1 MRRANNLAYQKIKI
15 EAIFKTIVL
24 FFVLLVFSS
33 CSIVK
38 RVKAGEHLITENTI
52 LEDGKK
58 NKKERVNN
66 IVIQKVNS
74 GMDGIITFP
83 FKVRAPLKLQIYNLA
98 RPNIDSIIDAKILS
112 KPKKVKRKT
121 NLLSKKQFD
130 RYIQSKR
137 DFNSWL
143 KRTGEAPVIFDEA
156 KTEKTASN
164 LNKYFAKRGWFN
176 NTVDYE
182 VDKDSNKTAKVTYKV
197 VKNRPYL
204 IDSIKPL
211 ISTPAIDAL
220 YSNLSKDSFL
230 KKGEQFDEDNY
241 ERERERITTYI
252 RNSGFFYFGQDYV
265 RMVIDTIG
273 TNHKVNTELIITD
286 RTIRGGDSTII
297 RPFKKYTIKEIN
309 IFTDENFDNRFMAIS
324 DTTKYK
330 DYTLYS
336 KNKLKFRPKALTDA
350 VFIQKGDTYSDLA
363 RSRTSRYLNDLQM
376 FRYPSIDYV
385 ENEEDTTLTANIYL
399 EPRKKYS
406 LSFDPEINQ
415 SNIQTIGFSFST
427 GLKIRNIFRGAET
440 LEVTGIAAIGASKDR
455 SDDTSAFFDINEF
468 GGNIR
473 LTLPRLFTPFNTDK
487 IIPKYMSPN
496 TIINLSATS
505 QQNIGLDKQT
515 LAGILGYNWSPKST
529 VTNTLE
535 LFNVQ
540 FVKNLNTSN
549 YFGVYSNSFNRLDN
563 IARDI
568 DYINQNE
575 SLENPANNF
584 DPADVFINDVLDG
597 NTVLNQNDEDFII
610 VNNIDERKQRLT
622 ENNLI
627 FSSSFDYKKDK
638 RQNIFDNDF
647 SIFKWRIELAG
658 NLLSN
663 VSELIGAPKN
673 DNGNYEVFGVAFS
686 QYFKTEIDYIK
697 YIDFGRNATFAFRS
711 YAGIAIPYGNSNS
724 IPFAESFF
732 GGGPNDNRAWTAYN
746 LGPGSS
752 NTTNEFN
759 EANFKIHLSAEQR
772 FSLFGDLR
780 GAIFV
785 DIGNIWNVLDNV
797 TDEDATFT
805 GFDSLRDIAIGSGFG
820 LRYDFDFFVLRFD
833 VGFKTYDPAQ
843 ELENR
848 WFRNYN
854 FKNAVYN
861 IGINYPF

>member
-1 MRRANNLAYQKIKI
+1 MRLADCLALVEIKYR
-15 EAIFKTIVL
+15 TISIA
-24 FFVLLVFSS
+24 LVFVIFMSLLSS
-33 CSIVK
+33 CNIVK
-38 RVKAGEHLITENTI
+38 RVKAGEHLVTENVI
-52 LEDGKK
+52 LEDDKK
-58 NKKERVNN
+58 TKEERINN
-66 IVIQKVNS
+66 IVIQKANS
-74 GMDGIITFP
+74 GMQGIFN
-83 FKVRAPLKLQIYNLA
+83 FPLKLHVYNLA

-112 KPKKVKRKT
+112 NPNKVRRKT

-130 RYIQSKR
+130 KYIQSKR

-143 KRTGEAPVIFDEA
+143 KRTGEAPVIYNQN

-164 LNKYFAKRGWFN
+164 LNKYYAKRGWFN
-176 NTVDYE
+176 NTVDFE
-182 VDKDSNKTAKVTYKV
+182 VNKDSNKRANVTYKV
-197 VKNRPYL
+197 VKNEPYTL
-204 IDSIKPL
+204 DSIKPF
-211 ISTPAIDAL
+211 ISSPAIDTL
-220 YSNLSKDSFL
+220 YSDFSKASYL
-230 KKGEQFDEDNY
+230 KQGDQFDEDNY
-241 ERERERITTYI
+241 ERERERINTYL
-252 RNSGFFYFGQDYV
+252 RNSGFYYFGQDYI

-273 TNHKVNTELIITD
+273 TNHKVNTELIIAD
-286 RTIRGGDSTII
+286 RSIRGGDSTIT
-297 RPFKKYTIKEIN
+297 RPFKIYKIKEIN
-309 IFTDENFDNRFMAIS
+309 IFTDDNFDNRFKAIS
-324 DTTKYK
+324 DTTTYK

-336 KNKLKFRPKALTDA
+336 KNKLKFRPNALTDA
-350 VFIQKGDTYSDLA
+350 VFINKGDIYSDLA
-363 RSRTSRYLNDLQM
+363 RSRTTRYLNDLQM

-385 ENEEDTTLTANIYL
+385 ENEKDTTLTANIYL
-399 EPRKKYS
+399 EPRKKYT

-455 SDDTSAFFDINEF
+455 SDDASAFFDINEY

-515 LAGILGYNWSPKST
+515 SAGIVGYNWFPSNT
-529 VTNTLE
+529 VSNTVE

-540 FVKNLNTSN
+540 FVKNLNTDN
-549 YFGVYSNSFNRLDN
+549 YFGVYTNSFDRLDN

-568 DYINQNE
+568 GYINPSE
-575 SLENPANNF
+575 SLEDPTNNF
-584 DPADVFINDVLDG
+584 DPADVFIDDVLTG
-597 NTVLNQNDEDFII
+597 NTSLTPQDDEY
-610 VNNIDERKQRLT
+610 VSVSNIDERKDRLT

-647 SIFKWRIELAG
+647 SVFKWRIELAG

-663 VSELIGAPKN
+663 LSEVFGASKN

-686 QYFKTEIDYIK
+686 QYFKTEIDYVK
-697 YIDFGRNATFAFRS
+697 YFDFGRNNIFAFRS

-746 LGPGSS
+746 LGPGST
-752 NTTNEFN
+752 NTTDEFN

-772 FSLFGDLR
+772 FGLFGKLR
-780 GAIFV
+780 GALFV
-785 DIGNIWNVLDNV
+785 DVGNIWNVLDNV
-797 TDEDATFT
+797 EDENATFT
-805 GFDSLRDIAIGSGFG
+805 GFKSLKNIAIGSGFG

-843 ELENR
+843 ELDNR
-848 WFRNYN
+848 WFRDYN
-854 FKNAVYN
+854 FRNAVYN